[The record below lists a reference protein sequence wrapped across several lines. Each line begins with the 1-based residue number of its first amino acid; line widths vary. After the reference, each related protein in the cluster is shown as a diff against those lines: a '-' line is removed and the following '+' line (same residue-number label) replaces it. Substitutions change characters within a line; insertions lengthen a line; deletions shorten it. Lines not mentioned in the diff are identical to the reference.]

1 MILSPDRDEINM
13 HKEILALMLVC
24 SLVYNANGQSKPIVS
39 GPMLGH
45 TELRSAQVWLEFAKG
60 ISSASVLYKR
70 KGRISDRLQT
80 VTNNLTASE
89 FNTTVFTLGGLEPG
103 TTYSYYVSAGDDK
116 RIVDSGELT
125 TQALWQFRSAAP
137 DFTFLAGSCAYFN
150 EREYDRPGTPYGGND
165 SLIFNN
171 MSREDAKLM
180 IWLGDNWYTREVD
193 YHSSWGLSY
202 RASRDRQTKALRTF
216 LKKMP
221 HYAVWDDHDYGPNDA
236 DKSYH
241 LKDAARQVFMNYW
254 ANPSYGMKNE
264 GIYTRFSYS
273 DVDFFL
279 LDDRWWRSNDRMK
292 DSIDGKPNPSK
303 RMFGDEQ
310 MDWLKNSLLYSNTK
324 NGTNFRIIV
333 TGSQML
339 NQASMWDA
347 FRKFPAEYADFVRFL
362 EENKIGGVL
371 FLTGDRH
378 HSEVI
383 RLARQ
388 NTYPLY
394 DITISPLTASAAKT
408 QGAEA
413 ANPGRVTKEVAVQ
426 NYGRITIS
434 GQGKNRK
441 LVVEM
446 KGMNGELLERWEVA
460 ASELTLASGGQ

>member
-1 MILSPDRDEINM
+1 M
-13 HKEILALMLVC
+13 HKEILALIVLFSWC
-24 SLVYNANGQSKPIVS
+24 SNANGQTSKIVS

-45 TELRSAQVWLEFAKG
+45 TELRSAQVWLQFDKQV
-60 ISSASVLYKR
+60 SSASISFRR
-70 KGRISDRLQT
+70 KDQLTGGMQT
-80 VTNNLTASE
+80 VTNKLSASE

-103 TTYSYYVSAGDDK
+103 ITYSYYVSAGNDK

-125 TQALWQFRSAAP
+125 TQALWQFRSVAP
-137 DFTFLAGSCAYFN
+137 DFAFLTGSCAYFN
-150 EREYDRPGTPYGGND
+150 EPAYDRPGVPFGTND
-165 SLIFNN
+165 SAIFHH
-171 MSREDAKLM
+171 MSREEANLM

-193 YHSSWGLSY
+193 YHSAWGLFY

-221 HYAVWDDHDYGPNDA
+221 QYATWDDHDYGPNDA

-254 ANPSYGMKNE
+254 ANPSYGSGNE

-292 DSIDGKPNPSK
+292 DSIDGKPNPTK
-303 RMFGDEQ
+303 KMFGDEQ
-310 MDWLKNSLLYSNTK
+310 MDWLKNSLLYSNSK
-324 NGTNFRIIV
+324 SGTNFRIIV

-347 FRKFPAEYADFVRFL
+347 FRKFPAEYADFMRFL
-362 EENKIGGVL
+362 DENKIRGVL

-378 HSEVI
+378 HTEVI
-383 RLARQ
+383 RLPRETA
-388 NTYPLY
+388 YPLY
-394 DITISPLTASAAKT
+394 DITISPLTSGAFKS

-413 ANPGRVTKEVAVQ
+413 ANPGRVSREIAVQ
-426 NYGRITIS
+426 NYARIAVT
-434 GQGKNRK
+434 GEGKKRK
-441 LVVEM
+441 LSVEI
-446 KGMNGELLERWEVA
+446 KGTNGQVLERWEVG
-460 ASELTLASGGQ
+460 ASELTMTDKEP